1 MNGYPQYGH
10 YGQPPINQSMYYQG
24 PMQAPPGPHGYPQ
37 FYPPHPSQM
46 QQPGGMQPGMQP
58 GMQHSMQGGQP
69 APVPS
74 FDAEAYANMQANAGG
89 GTGSKKHKKRSASAS
104 ASIPL
109 KSAMK
114 KNPQITATPLVN
126 SMEFPQQYS
135 NGFSLSRQRT
145 NSFGRSNNPDAR
157 KRADSNVYSNH
168 DHVQDPPFQ
177 PCMPLSLK
185 ICGPVLTLL

>member
-1 MNGYPQYGH
+1 MNQPMYPQA
-10 YGQPPINQSMYYQG
+10 
-24 PMQAPPGPHGYPQ
+24 PMQQPMQVPPGPHGYPS
-37 FYPPHPSQM
+37 FYPPHPSQIQ
-46 QQPGGMQPGMQP
+46 QQPSGMQPGMQP
-58 GMQHSMQGGQP
+58 VMQPGMQHNMQPGQH

-74 FDAEAYANMQANAGG
+74 FDAEAYANMQANPGG
-89 GTGSKKHKKRSASAS
+89 GSGSKKHKKRSASAS

-114 KNPQITATPLVN
+114 KNPQITATPLVS
-126 SMEFPQQYS
+126 SMEFPQQYN

-177 PCMPLSLK
+177 PCMPLSTRSMGL
-185 ICGPVLTLL
+185 C